1 MQLAKKVL
9 TYSNNS
15 LLLSNLAVEKY
26 IIFWASSRMGVPVK
40 IVLLGVTPVD
50 FRYIF
55 TLPKT
60 RVDYHFVKTAWSC
73 ALFCWNYS
81 ATWQNEVDRQTDSGS
96 GIGLPITVQCAVYLA
111 EPAHGKMLCALIWMK
126 LIVKIHVCFTLCI
139 CCWYWRLV

>member
-1 MQLAKKVL
+1 
-9 TYSNNS
+9 
-15 LLLSNLAVEKY
+15 
-26 IIFWASSRMGVPVK
+26 MGVPVK

-81 ATWQNEVDRQTDSGS
+81 ATWQNEVDRQTDRQRFGY
-96 GIGLPITVQCAVYLA
+96 TYHCAVCSVLSRA
-111 EPAHGKMLCALIWMK
+111 GSW
-126 LIVKIHVCFTLCI
+126 
-139 CCWYWRLV
+139 